1 MILRIRLI
9 HWGLVVLITVITSVA
24 LRLKSPD
31 PLPFELSWDPQQVAW
46 AIVLKVEGGHIFR
59 TDPLVRLR
67 QLERELQ
74 DLIDVASLQIET
86 ITNTA
91 FRETPNGPVI
101 PLIPEPV
108 PIGVGMLSAIADR
121 ANQQPEVIERLL
133 SSDWHYV
140 SLLIS
145 GAAPESLSVSQ
156 RERLKTLLHTPT
168 WSAQWVCRQPNQC
181 ELITHNEPNR
191 EVPNPQ
197 SQP

>member
-133 SSDWHYV
+133 SSDWYYV

-168 WSAQWVCRQPNQC
+168 WSAQWVCRHPNQC
-181 ELITHNEPNR
+181 ELITHSEPNR